1 MGYLYFPKKKG
12 IVSGV
17 VLCGYGLA
25 SLVFGLTF
33 FALVNPNNLDPV
45 YDDAHTNKYFMGPSL
60 SVAKNVPGVLRQM
73 SLYYFILLMC
83 GASLIFYHPNQV
95 GEEEKRLKAKIEEN
109 YERAITLEEQRD
121 LKLKL
126 ADEILRD
133 ENEAGMIECHSDI
146 DKDEQIEMQ

>member
-1 MGYLYFPKKKG
+1 
-12 IVSGV
+12 
-17 VLCGYGLA
+17 
-25 SLVFGLTF
+25 
-33 FALVNPNNLDPV
+33 
-45 YDDAHTNKYFMGPSL
+45 
-60 SVAKNVPGVLRQM
+60 M
-73 SLYYFILLMC
+73 SLYYFILLMS

>member
-1 MGYLYFPKKKG
+1 
-12 IVSGV
+12 
-17 VLCGYGLA
+17 
-25 SLVFGLTF
+25 
-33 FALVNPNNLDPV
+33 
-45 YDDAHTNKYFMGPSL
+45 
-60 SVAKNVPGVLRQM
+60 M
-73 SLYYFILLMC
+73 SLYYFILLMS

-146 DKDEQIEMQ
+146 DKDEQIEMQQLAANGTLLTSTQQGNGNYADMNSKYQAPKLQQPLMQ